1 MTCPTRWVFCCP
13 QFASYRPGML
23 NDIRDWLG
31 FAIVLVSFILPFIT
45 GHGSRRYHERF
56 RSFKGFG
63 IEWTSFDRD
72 DRQS

>member
-1 MTCPTRWVFCCP
+1 
-13 QFASYRPGML
+13 ML

-31 FAIVLVSFILPFIT
+31 FAFGLVSFVLAFT
-45 GHGSRRYHERF
+45 GHSSRRYRRESF
-56 RSFKGFG
+56 RSFKGFW

>member
-1 MTCPTRWVFCCP
+1 
-13 QFASYRPGML
+13 ML

-31 FAIVLVSFILPFIT
+31 FAIVLVSPFLPFIM
-45 GHGSRRYHERF
+45 GRGSRRYREHF
-56 RSFKGFG
+56 PSFKGFG

>member
-1 MTCPTRWVFCCP
+1 
-13 QFASYRPGML
+13 ML

-31 FAIVLVSFILPFIT
+31 FAIGLVSFVLPFL
-45 GHGSRRYHERF
+45 GRSSRRRRCHRVHY

>member
-1 MTCPTRWVFCCP
+1 
-13 QFASYRPGML
+13 ML
-23 NDIRDWLG
+23 NDIRGWLE
-31 FAIVLVSFILPFIT
+31 FAIVLVSFVRPFIT
-45 GHGSRRYHERF
+45 GHGSRRYRERS